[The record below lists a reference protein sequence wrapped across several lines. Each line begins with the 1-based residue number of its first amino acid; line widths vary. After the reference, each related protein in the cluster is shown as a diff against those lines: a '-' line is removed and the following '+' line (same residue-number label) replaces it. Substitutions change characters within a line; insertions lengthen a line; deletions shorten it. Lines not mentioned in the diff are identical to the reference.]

1 MSEIIG
7 QQIDYTAPAAETTGY
22 GVVPNVLESPAPVQ
36 ADAASADALR
46 TQANA
51 AVGAP
56 VSADA
61 PQGEPEPTENTQGAD
76 DGGDGYDLGEITN
89 PAVLGVANMFKNAGI
104 KADDAMQLFAK
115 AVESGS
121 ADDIDTDGIKKALGD
136 TIGAMVV
143 QVMRGVIAENQQQA
157 QAIQE
162 RFIATVGG
170 EDAWN
175 AIKTWVNAE
184 ESKDPTFKATIDS
197 YRELANRDEASAMLV
212 ANALKSMYKDAN
224 ITRKPSAFVQGDPR
238 AAAIGI
244 APITDMKDFGRM
256 YYKAMESGDTSAME
270 NTLARWRAGGGRGGK

>member
-1 MSEIIG
+1 MSAEIIG
-7 QQIDYTAPAAETTGY
+7 QNIDTTAPAAETTGF
-22 GVVPNVLESPAPVQ
+22 GVVPIVPESPTPVQ
-36 ADAASADALR
+36 ADAASANPLG
-46 TQANA
+46 TPANA

-61 PQGEPEPTENTQGAD
+61 PQGEPEPTENAQGAD
-76 DGGDGYDLGEITN
+76 DGYDLGEITN

-121 ADDIDTDGIKKALGD
+121 AEDIDTDGIKKALGD

-162 RFIATVGG
+162 RFVATAGG

-175 AIKTWVNAE
+175 AIKSWVNAE

-244 APITDMKDFGRM
+244 SPILDAKDFGRE
-256 YYKAMESGDTSAME
+256 YFRAYEAGNTALME
-270 NTLARWRAGGGRGGK
+270 NTLARWRSGGGRSGK